1 MSKNKMI
8 LMGVAIVLCILLLVG
23 ALGFDQYDKMKDPY
37 EAFEKDLQQQ
47 EKSEEMAGDTI
58 EGEASEENVI
68 NLLLLG
74 VDSTEVREAKKM
86 GYRSDA
92 IMVVS
97 IDLDHKKVK
106 MVSIPRDSYT
116 EIPGNRNKDKI
127 NHAMAFGGGPKEKGN
142 QYAVE
147 AVEGLLG
154 IDIHYYVTMDL
165 DTIKDIVDIMGGV
178 TIDVERNM
186 GSGEGRILKGTQN
199 LNGQQALTYLSN
211 RSVPTGD
218 FARIQQQQKFMMAL
232 FQQAKEKGKLSDII
246 PLYLKVQSKI
256 FTDLKIEQIG
266 ALALFFKDLNP
277 KDIET
282 FTLRGRHMMIDDIYY
297 LDVDQDYIKEIFN

>member
-37 EAFEKDLQQQ
+37 EAFEEDLQQQ

-58 EGEASEENVI
+58 EEEASEDNVI

-92 IMVVS
+92 IMVIS
-97 IDLDHKKVK
+97 INLEHKKVK

-186 GSGEGRILKGTQN
+186 GSGEGRVLKGIQN